1 MAYVTKDIEDDE
13 EQNGGTAGAQAAP
26 SSGGTP
32 TMRPGQPSASTG
44 QPAPQQTPQQQQGS
58 GFTNL
63 SAWLNAGKG
72 RDKSILDTGRQKIG
86 EERLKHAGQAGGVE
100 NASYNANVWD
110 DPGAEV
116 DKAVA
121 SGDTSALEG
130 GIAQTSGI
138 SADINYD
145 PNAQKNMWDVNSLS
159 SADTAGQVLGKDAMD
174 RGEYGQG
181 AQELDRIL
189 FGADSSSRA
198 AIDETKKYKDW
209 FIGDVASRGE
219 AAKAKVAGFDK
230 AAAEASAKNR
240 ERLTNYQ
247 SEMMKG
253 VNERVE
259 AAKKR
264 QAETRAMLEANPDML
279 LRPPG
284 PTRDDPYGDK
294 LQGGEI
300 RTINEGTEAN
310 VGNIATEKELKGFD
324 VLAKLLGLPS
334 VQKTGEYRD
343 ISTSVTKDPN
353 YVAPLRDLGNP
364 RPGTITSML
373 DGDINDPSTPKG
385 AYQKAFMEYGP
396 GARGGMYSAEENRA
410 FLDRF
415 RRENPQWA
423 DLIPDQAAVEAWE
436 KSPDRANDP
445 NSATF
450 MPKPGE
456 GSEPISTPFGM
467 MTKDDWTKLSGFE
480 QTSAGQNK
488 VKNDAAAAVN
498 QVASNVPNLFGNQ
511 TTPVQAATQVK
522 DDAAA
527 TLDEIKKQMPWLFG
541 G

>member
-100 NASYNANVWD
+100 NASYTANVWD
-110 DPGAEV
+110 NPGAEV
-116 DKAVA
+116 DKAAA
-121 SGDTSALEG
+121 SGDTSALESG
-130 GIAQTSGI
+130 LSQTSGL

-353 YVAPLRDLGNP
+353 WLPP
-364 RPGTITSML
+364 RSAKGGQEPSYAKIRQMFELKGDQASL
-373 DGDINDPSTPKG
+373 DKLAAAWAS
-385 AYQKAFMEYGP
+385 YGP
-396 GARGGMYSAEENRA
+396 QGVEMSTENPGEIA
-410 FLDRF
+410 LKLKEFWDRF
-415 RRENPQWA
+415 QRDNT
-423 DLIPDQAAVEAWE
+423 DFKIPTVEDVEAWE
-436 KSPDRANDP
+436 AGGGAKQWHDKIGRPKGEAAAAAQANP
-445 NSATF
+445 SAAQAAA
-450 MPKPGE
+450 
-456 GSEPISTPFGM
+456 SN
-467 MTKDDWTKLSGFE
+467 
-480 QTSAGQNK
+480 QVNQ
-488 VKNDAAAAVN
+488 DAAAVVN

-511 TTPVQAATQVK
+511 TTPVDTPGQVK